1 MENKIIESKFSNQ
14 EITNESKHFRLFSI
28 FTIIL
33 VIQINFIGQNFDQGT
48 NEMLFVDLYSLI
60 EIPLMSIIILRTYKT
75 KEALNF
81 KNKVSFI
88 SMIIIVKFIAIS
100 ILNLINPFNRI
111 INTEHIIKG
120 LTVTSISSVISLI
133 LCLPVLAIVEN
144 KKVR

>member
-1 MENKIIESKFSNQ
+1 MKNKIIDSKFNNR

-33 VIQINFIGQNFDQGT
+33 VIQINFIGQKFDQGT

-75 KEALNF
+75 KETLNF
-81 KNKVSFI
+81 KDKVSFI
-88 SMIIIVKFIAIS
+88 SMIIIVKFITIS
-100 ILNLINPFNRI
+100 MLNLINPFNRI
-111 INTEHIIKG
+111 INSEHIING
-120 LTVTSISSVISLI
+120 LTATFISSVITLI
-133 LCLPVLAIVEN
+133 LCLPVIAVVKN